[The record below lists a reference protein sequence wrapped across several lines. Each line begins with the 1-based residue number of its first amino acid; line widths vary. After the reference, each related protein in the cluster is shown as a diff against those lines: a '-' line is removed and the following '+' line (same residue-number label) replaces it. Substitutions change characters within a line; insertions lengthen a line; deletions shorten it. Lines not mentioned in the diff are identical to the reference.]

1 MRTTRNARRGLVLD
15 LACALLTIPLLAACA
30 FAQVTTSGR
39 LTGTVTDA
47 QGAVVSNAQVNAKNN
62 ETQTL
67 LTATANKEGGWTLPS
82 VSPGDYT
89 VTVTAPGF
97 KTTVVQNVKV
107 DVGQPTTVNAA
118 LETGGVNDQVVVT
131 GGGEVLQNASANVST
146 TITGRQIHELPFSTR
161 DALQLVL
168 VMPGVQT
175 PGTSRTSSVNG
186 LPKASLNITVDGAN
200 VQDNFLKSTD
210 GFFTTTQPKSD
221 AVEEVTISTA
231 TPGAESAGGGAVQ
244 IRFVTKQGSNEFH
257 GGLFWQHR
265 NDALNS
271 SYYFNGKAFDN
282 LPRDRILLN
291 QFGGNVG
298 GPIIIPK
305 LFHGRDKAFFFVN
318 VEEFRLPQT
327 FGVSRTVL
335 NNQARQGI
343 FTYKDSN
350 GVIRNVNLYQIA
362 GAGAGGKTYTSTPD
376 PKTASVLNLIN
387 TAAQNGVLKDR
398 IDTNNDYNRLNLTF
412 TDPARNIR
420 RFPTVRLD
428 FNVTEA
434 HHVEFVHNYQ
444 HYFSQPDGVNS
455 IFSIYPGVG
464 SVLGGDGTTGSIYR
478 NAFTFA
484 MSERWTIK
492 SNLINEIR
500 LTSSGNGTSLFRR
513 EFGPGQFQLFN
524 GFTVSNPFT
533 SGYSTYTG
541 SSRRNTPVKT
551 LNDNLFWV
559 KGNHEFNFG
568 GSYTRVSSWTQAV
581 SNQVVPG
588 INIGIAANDQINTG
602 STSIFTTSNFPNSTA
617 AQRTDAQNLYALL
630 TGRISSTS
638 GAASFDGTTRKFQ
651 LGNQNE
657 YNHLYEVGIYA
668 QDRWKIS
675 PTLTLTGG
683 IRWEFDPSPVN
694 DNNVYTRTGPD
705 GVFGVSGF
713 GNLFKP
719 GVYQGANTVY
729 RMLEPGEKAYKN
741 SYKDFAPSLGFAWTP
756 NFKSGLL
763 SRFFGDSG
771 RTVLRGGYSIAYVR
785 EGFSPFNSIFGSN
798 EGVTVATSASPA
810 NNPAEFGAPGSRLLR
825 DGAYP
830 FLPVPSP
837 VFPLTARQG
846 AAINDF
852 DPNLRPGY
860 VQSWTFGIQREL
872 TKDMALEIRYVG
884 NRATRLWGQYE
895 IGEVNIFNNGFLDEF
910 KVAQRNQALC
920 QANSAACLAA
930 QASAGIAASNRTAS
944 SYGNWGIAG
953 QGNVPIIQTAIG
965 SAVDTTTI
973 TSITRGEAG
982 RVAGSIA
989 QNVTRMNALINNP
1002 VTAATVKPITLADP
1016 NNPGQSITLSNFFV
1030 ANPRSP
1036 TNSWLMD
1043 NIGEANYHALQVELR
1058 RRLSK
1063 GLLVQGSYVWS
1074 KSMSNTFNQSAASD
1088 GITPTTFRDLAFNKS
1103 IAPRDARHG
1112 FKFDWIYELPFGP
1125 GRRFLDSG
1133 PAVIRKTLEGWQFGG
1148 VVRIQSGTPTRIL
1161 SGRQTFNNRDS
1172 GVALFN
1178 MTQKQLQDMV
1188 KIRKTSVCN
1197 STTGACQ
1204 GVVYWLPKDVID
1216 NTLAAFELGGTL
1228 DPTKPYIGPP
1238 TTPGQLGANVFVY
1251 GPWTSRYD
1259 LSLMK
1264 RINITEK
1271 TNFEL
1276 RTQFLNVF
1284 NQSVITIRPP
1294 ANNTDAQTIGSAFGQ
1309 TRNAFRDFTVSGT
1322 NDPGGRLIE
1331 FQLRL
1336 NF

>member
-1 MRTTRNARRGLVLD
+1 MRTTRNTGRGLVLAP
-15 LACALLTIPLLAACA
+15 ACALLTILLLAAGA

-39 LTGTVTDA
+39 LAGTVMDA
-47 QGAVVSNAQVNAKNN
+47 QGAVVSNAQITVKNN

-67 LTATANKEGGWTLPS
+67 YTATSNKDGSWTLPS
-82 VSPGDYT
+82 ISPGAYT
-89 VTVTAPGF
+89 VSVTAAGF
-97 KTTVVQNVKV
+97 KTTVVQDVKV
-107 DVGQPTTVNAA
+107 DAGQPTTVNAT

-161 DALQLVL
+161 DAMQLVL
-168 VMPGVQT
+168 VLPGVQT

-186 LPKASLNITVDGAN
+186 LPKATLNITIDGAN

-244 IRFVTKQGSNEFH
+244 IRFVTKQGSNEYH

-335 NNQARQGI
+335 TDQARQGI
-343 FTYKDSN
+343 FAYKDSN
-350 GVIRNVNLYQIA
+350 GAIIQRNLYQLA
-362 GAGAGGKTYTSTPD
+362 ATGAGNRTYTSTPD
-376 PKTASVLNLIN
+376 PKIANVLNLIN
-387 TAAQNGVLKDR
+387 TASQMGVLKDR
-398 IDTNNDYNRLNLTF
+398 IETNNDYNRLNLTF

-428 FNVTEA
+428 FNVTDA

-455 IFSIYPGVG
+455 IFSIYPGAG

-484 MSERWTIK
+484 MAERWTIK

-551 LNDNLFWV
+551 LNDNLFYV

-581 SNQVVPG
+581 GNQVVPG
-588 INIGIAANDQINTG
+588 INIGIAANDPINAG
-602 STSIFTTSNFPNSTA
+602 GTSIFTTANFPNSTA
-617 AQRTDAQNLYALL
+617 AQRTDAMNLYALL

-638 GAASFDGTTRKFQ
+638 GSASFDGTTRKFE

-657 YNHLYEVGIYA
+657 YNHLYEVGLYA
-668 QDRWKIS
+668 QDRWRIS
-675 PTLTLTGG
+675 PSLTLTGG

-694 DNNVYTRTGPD
+694 DNNVYTRTGPE

-719 GVYQGANTVY
+719 GVYEGANTQF
-729 RMLEPGEKAYKN
+729 RLLDPGEKAYKN
-741 SYKDFAPSLGFAWTP
+741 SYKDFAPSIGFAWTP
-756 NFKSGLL
+756 NFKFGPLN
-763 SRFFGDSG
+763 RFFGGSG
-771 RTVLRGGYSIAYVR
+771 QTVLRGGYSIAYVR

-798 EGVTVATSASPA
+798 EGVTVSTSVTPA
-810 NNPAEFGAPGSRLLR
+810 NNPTEFGAPGSRLFR
-825 DGAYP
+825 DGSYP
-830 FLPVPSP
+830 FLATPSP

-846 AAINDF
+846 ASINDF

-884 NRATRLWGQYE
+884 NRATKLWGQFE
-895 IGEVNIFNNGFLDEF
+895 IGEVNIFGNGFLDEF
-910 KVAQRNQALC
+910 KAAQNNLRIFR
-920 QANSAACLAA
+920 QANPNCGKTGFPAC
-930 QASAGIAASNRTAS
+930 N
-944 SYGNWGIAG
+944 YGNSSLAG
-953 QGNVPIIQTAIG
+953 QVPIPIINTALG
-965 SAVDTTTI
+965 SADLTTL
-973 TSITRGEAG
+973 TSIDRGEAG
-982 RVAGSIA
+982 RVAATIA
-989 QNVTRMNALINNP
+989 QNVTRMNSLISNP
-1002 VTAATVKPITLADP
+1002 VTAAIVKPVTLPDP
-1016 NNPGQSITLSNFFV
+1016 SNPGQSITLSNFFV

-1036 TNSWLMD
+1036 TSSFLMD

-1063 GLLVQGSYVWS
+1063 GLLVQGSYAWS
-1074 KSMSNTFNQSAASD
+1074 KSMSNTFNQSGAAD
-1088 GITPTTFRDLAFNKS
+1088 GITPTTFRDLSFNKS

-1112 FKFDWIYELPFGP
+1112 LKFDWIYELPFGP

-1133 PAVIRKTLEGWQFGG
+1133 PAVIRKMVEGWQFGG

-1161 SGRQTFNNRDS
+1161 SGRQTFNNRDA
-1172 GVALFN
+1172 GVVLVN

-1197 STTGACQ
+1197 ATTGVCQ
-1204 GVVYWLPKDVID
+1204 GVVTWLPQEVIN

-1238 TTPGQLGANVFVY
+1238 TTPGQLGANVFIY

-1264 RINITEK
+1264 RVSITEK

-1276 RTQFLNVF
+1276 RAQFLNAF
-1284 NQSVITIRPP
+1284 NQSVITIRP
-1294 ANNTDAQTIGSAFGQ
+1294 AGNNSDAQTIGAAFGQ

-1322 NDPGGRLIE
+1322 NDPGGRIIE